1 LGQKEIH
8 SGDLNMPSLIR
19 FVVFVLFLGAL
30 GFGSMIGLTAFVEP
44 EEKEVSVRIPTRD
57 LLGQ

>member
-1 LGQKEIH
+1 
-8 SGDLNMPSLIR
+8 MPSLIR

-44 EEKEVSVRIPTRD
+44 EDKEVSVRLPTRD